1 MAEFYLPVRIVSG
14 DGCLSQLG
22 KASASLG
29 RKVMLIC
36 GSSARR
42 SGALEKALASLEQ
55 AGQEVLVR
63 DTVSGEPTLALVAAE
78 VEQARAWGAQV
89 LVGLG
94 GGSAIDVAKA
104 TAGLAPLQGEPRE
117 YFAGRGLD
125 GPALPWI
132 GVPTTS
138 GTGAEVTMNAVLID
152 EQTCL
157 KKSIRGED
165 WFARY
170 AIVDPLLTLSAPPRV
185 TAQSGADALVQAIEP
200 FTSIAAMPVTD
211 ALCRDAIRLIGRSL
225 LPAYQNGADL
235 AARRDLAYGSLM
247 AGMALTNARLGAVH
261 GMAHPLGCRYQ
272 LPHGLICGLLLPYV
286 MEYNLPVCAG
296 RYAEVAALLG
306 LEVAG
311 LSESDAA
318 WAAIGRVRRLMR
330 DIGIPERL
338 SQAGVERIDYEAVAH
353 ESMSASLKH
362 NARPLS
368 EADVV
373 ELLKRAF

>member
-1 MAEFYLPVRIVSG
+1 
-14 DGCLSQLG
+14 LG

-42 SGALEKALASLEQ
+42 PGALDKALASLEQ
-55 AGQEVLVR
+55 AGEEVLVR

-152 EQTCL
+152 EQACL